1 MTPVDVTMLVDGVT
15 ALVEIT
21 TAINI
26 ATLVF
31 VCMRPGA
38 VVKDGIGSVYI
49 GTSFGQS
56 VNSRRA
62 A

>member
-1 MTPVDVTMLVDGVT
+1 MLVDGVM

-21 TAINI
+21 TAIDI

-49 GTSFGQS
+49 GTGFGRS
-56 VNSRRA
+56 VNSRWVA
-62 A
+62 